1 MVRRR
6 ILIPLFV
13 VSLALALGTLGYI
26 LIEGWR
32 PLDSFW
38 MAAISLTTA
47 GFGEVHPLSPTGRI
61 YTIVLMLA
69 GMGVL
74 AYGISV
80 VTGFVVEGELRD
92 FLRRR
97 TMRKQ
102 ISKMRGH
109 TIVCGAGRTG
119 LHVVAELR
127 KVREKFVVI
136 EGHHDVAD
144 ELRREGSAVIEGDAT
159 HEEVLKEAGI
169 DTAARMVVSLTDD
182 KDNLF
187 VVMTAHGIN
196 PKMRIV
202 ARYVNDRSAE
212 KLKKAGASAVVSP
225 NAIGGLRMASEAL
238 RPAVVSFLDVM
249 LRSSKATLRIE
260 EAHVH
265 EGSKLSGKHLRDA
278 KISEHTGLLVL
289 ALRGKDGHPHF
300 NPAPATQ
307 LLPGTTLVV
316 MGELDGVK
324 KLKALAGEVNS
335 RN

>member
-13 VSLALALGTLGYI
+13 VSLALVLGTLGYI
-26 LIEGWR
+26 VIEGWR
-32 PLDSFW
+32 PLDSLW

-102 ISKMRGH
+102 IAKMRGH

-127 KVREKFVVI
+127 KVREKYVVI

-144 ELRREGSAVIEGDAT
+144 DLRREGCAVIEGDAT

-265 EGSKLSGKHLRDA
+265 EGSKLAGK
-278 KISEHTGLLVL
+278 
-289 ALRGKDGHPHF
+289 
-300 NPAPATQ
+300 
-307 LLPGTTLVV
+307 
-316 MGELDGVK
+316 
-324 KLKALAGEVNS
+324 
-335 RN
+335 